1 MSDLL
6 GRPQTGW
13 GRIRRSIDWVV
24 VTLAFAII
32 ALALINL
39 NSAGKG
45 DWTGRVA
52 TQLRW
57 VGLGTAVMLI
67 VTAIDYRV
75 IYRGAYAAYA
85 VGIGLLALIPFF
97 GIKVNNARRW
107 LGTEDYRLQPS
118 ELMKVLIVV
127 ALARYLHDVADE
139 RNEGYSLKAL
149 VVPFAMVLLPTALI
163 VDQPDLGTG
172 IMLLIIAFSL
182 LSVSGLRLKHM
193 FGAIAAGVLSVALGW
208 RYMED
213 YQRRRI
219 DVWLDPELYA
229 NDDGYQTVQAM
240 ISVGNGG
247 FFGRGVDQGTQNV
260 LGFLPEPFTDFP
272 FAVYAEEWGFVGGA
286 MVLTLAM
293 CLVLW
298 GVNIASQARDS
309 FGALLCA
316 GIAALFFWHVVI
328 NIGMVLQLVPVSGIT
343 LPFFSAGGSNVLT
356 MMIGL
361 GILMSVSRSRQHRA

>member
-6 GRPQTGW
+6 GQPRDLW
-13 GRIRRSIDWVV
+13 GRIRQSIDWVV
-24 VTLAFAII
+24 VLLAFGVI

-45 DWTGRVA
+45 DWSGRVA

-57 VGLGTAVMLI
+57 VALGTVIMFI

-75 IYRGAYAAYA
+75 IYRVSYAAYA
-85 VGIGLLALIPFF
+85 FAVGLLVLVPVI

-107 LGTEDYRLQPS
+107 LGTQDVRIQPS
-118 ELMKVLIVV
+118 ELMKVILVI
-127 ALARYLHDVADE
+127 ALARYLHDAYAKE
-139 RNEGYSLKAL
+139 SKNIRTL
-149 VVPFAMVLLPTALI
+149 VVPFAMVLVPAALI
-163 VDQPDLGTG
+163 INQPDLGTG
-172 IMLLIIAFSL
+172 VMILLVAFPV
-182 LSVSGLRLKHM
+182 LSVTRMHLRSMLGAGFAGLV
-193 FGAIAAGVLSVALGW
+193 AVALGW
-208 RYMED
+208 RYMAD
-213 YQRRRI
+213 YQRKRI
-219 DVWLDPELYA
+219 DVWLNPELYA
-229 NDDGYQTVQAM
+229 DDEGYQTIQAI

-286 MVLTLAM
+286 MALTLY
-293 CLVLW
+293 LGITLW
-298 GVNIASQARDS
+298 SINIASQARDR
-309 FGALLCA
+309 FGALLCT
-316 GIAALFFWHVVI
+316 GVAALFFWHVVI

-361 GILMSVSRSRQHRA
+361 GILMSVSRSRQYRS